1 MSEAKEKGGG
11 KHRSLIGFSA
21 ALLKTFLSLIPI
33 ACILYVID
41 IQTRL
46 GWTIYKEQYLGLFIA
61 LFLSCVFLN
70 TPAFKSSPRDRVPWY
85 DWILVIASLAVF
97 GNVMIFYQDLV
108 TMVGF
113 AYPQE
118 VVMGFIAVFLLF
130 EVVRRVIGLPL
141 LVIGL
146 ILILYARFAYLA
158 PGLLNARGVSWKR
171 LFTMLYLDPNSIL
184 GVPSSVAG
192 TMVVAFLLFG
202 VCLFLVGGGDFLS
215 DIAMALMGRQRGG
228 AAKVA
233 VIASGM
239 FGSLSGSASANV
251 AVTGSVTIPLM
262 KKTGYTPPFAGAVE
276 AVASTGGLIM
286 PPVMGITAFMMA
298 EFLGIPYYQVALAAA
313 IPAILYYLAL
323 LMQVHW
329 EAVAAGIQGLPPE
342 SLPRLKDVMK
352 KGWPFFIPIAGLFYF
367 LFVMLLDP
375 STAAVYTSGMML
387 AVGLFRKE
395 NRAGFGRKLLGAFQ
409 ETGKQVLIVGSACA
423 MAGIV
428 IGSVSLTNLG
438 LNLSKTLIEV
448 SGGSSFLLLVLAAF
462 GSIIMGMGMPI
473 AATYIML
480 VILIAPA
487 MAEAGIPPM
496 AAHMFMNFFGA
507 MSFVTPPVAIAA
519 YVAAGIAQCDPMRVG
534 FIATRLG
541 IGAYLVPFCF
551 CYSTGLLLMGSPGQI
566 VYAALHA
573 TLGITAAA
581 MCLSGFVFKRL
592 NTLQR
597 VGLGL
602 ATAGLLSPDFL
613 YQGVGFVLGA
623 AVTLWIW
630 SQARAARQIGA

>member
-1 MSEAKEKGGG
+1 
-11 KHRSLIGFSA
+11 
-21 ALLKTFLSLIPI
+21 
-33 ACILYVID
+33 
-41 IQTRL
+41 
-46 GWTIYKEQYLGLFIA
+46 
-61 LFLSCVFLN
+61 
-70 TPAFKSSPRDRVPWY
+70 
-85 DWILVIASLAVF
+85 
-97 GNVMIFYQDLV
+97 
-108 TMVGF
+108 
-113 AYPQE
+113 
-118 VVMGFIAVFLLF
+118 
-130 EVVRRVIGLPL
+130 
-141 LVIGL
+141 
-146 ILILYARFAYLA
+146 
-158 PGLLNARGVSWKR
+158 
-171 LFTMLYLDPNSIL
+171 
-184 GVPSSVAG
+184 
-192 TMVVAFLLFG
+192 
-202 VCLFLVGGGDFLS
+202 
-215 DIAMALMGRQRGG
+215 
-228 AAKVA
+228 
-233 VIASGM
+233 
-239 FGSLSGSASANV
+239 
-251 AVTGSVTIPLM
+251 
-262 KKTGYTPPFAGAVE
+262 
-276 AVASTGGLIM
+276 
-286 PPVMGITAFMMA
+286 
-298 EFLGIPYYQVALAAA
+298 
-313 IPAILYYLAL
+313 
-323 LMQVHW
+323 
-329 EAVAAGIQGLPPE
+329 
-342 SLPRLKDVMK
+342 
-352 KGWPFFIPIAGLFYF
+352 
-367 LFVMLLDP
+367 
-375 STAAVYTSGMML
+375 
-387 AVGLFRKE
+387 VGLFRKE

-551 CYSTGLLLMGSPGQI
+551 CYSSGLLLMGSPGQI

-581 MCLSGFVFKRL
+581 VCLSGFVFKRL

>member
-1 MSEAKEKGGG
+1 
-11 KHRSLIGFSA
+11 
-21 ALLKTFLSLIPI
+21 
-33 ACILYVID
+33 
-41 IQTRL
+41 
-46 GWTIYKEQYLGLFIA
+46 
-61 LFLSCVFLN
+61 
-70 TPAFKSSPRDRVPWY
+70 
-85 DWILVIASLAVF
+85 
-97 GNVMIFYQDLV
+97 
-108 TMVGF
+108 
-113 AYPQE
+113 
-118 VVMGFIAVFLLF
+118 
-130 EVVRRVIGLPL
+130 
-141 LVIGL
+141 
-146 ILILYARFAYLA
+146 
-158 PGLLNARGVSWKR
+158 
-171 LFTMLYLDPNSIL
+171 
-184 GVPSSVAG
+184 
-192 TMVVAFLLFG
+192 
-202 VCLFLVGGGDFLS
+202 
-215 DIAMALMGRQRGG
+215 MALMGRQRGG

-329 EAVAAGIQGLPPE
+329 EAVASGIQGLPPE
-342 SLPRLKDVMK
+342 TLPRLKDVMK

-375 STAAVYTSGMML
+375 STAAVYTSGLML
-387 AVGLFRKE
+387 VVGLFRKE
-395 NRAGFGRKLLGAFQ
+395 NRAGFGRKLLEAFQ
-409 ETGKQVLIVGSACA
+409 ETGRQVLIVGSACA

-519 YVAAGIAQCDPMRVG
+519 YVAAGIAQCDPMKVG

-551 CYSTGLLLMGSPGQI
+551 CYSTGLLLMGSPGNI
-566 VYAALHA
+566 IYAALHA

-602 ATAGLLSPDFL
+602 ATAGLLSPSFL
-613 YQGVGFVLGA
+613 YQGVGLVVGA
-623 AVTLWIW
+623 SMTLWVW
-630 SQARAARQIGA
+630 SQSRAARQTGA